1 MGVAESPINEDE
13 ALSSDKIDLIL
24 SDFGL
29 FLGKKSER
37 LLVRKGGE
45 TLQEVPL
52 FKVQQ
57 VIIASSGVSLSADA
71 VKECADR
78 GIPLYFLSS
87 SGRPYATV
95 LSAGLIGTV
104 ATRREQ
110 LLAYADERGVQLA
123 RAFARGKIRN
133 QANFLRYQGKYR
145 KTRQVDIYRKL
156 EDATRQILE
165 LDRAVENADGSD
177 LDAIRPMLLN
187 LEARAAILYWDGLRA
202 TLAEGVHFETREKRG
217 ADDLVN
223 SCLNYGYGVLYT
235 QIESALVL
243 AGLDPYAGFLHT
255 DRSGRPSMVMDLIE
269 EFRQPVVDRTIF
281 GLLNLKTKLEVDDGR
296 LTDAS
301 RRMVATKVLERL
313 DGLERYEGKKHRLR
327 TIIQRQARAIASF
340 VRRERR
346 YEPFVASW

>member
-1 MGVAESPINEDE
+1 MARSPISEDE
-13 ALSSDKIDLIL
+13 ALSSDKIDLVL

-29 FLGKKSER
+29 FVGKKSER
-37 LLVRKGGE
+37 LVVRKGGE
-45 TLQEVPL
+45 IQQEVPL
-52 FKVQQ
+52 FKLEQ
-57 VIIASSGVSLSADA
+57 VIIASSGVSFSADA

-95 LSAGLIGTV
+95 LSGGLIGTV

-110 LLAYADERGVQLA
+110 LLAYTDERGIYLA
-123 RAFARGKIRN
+123 KAFARGKIRN

-145 KTRQVDIYRKL
+145 KLRQADVYRKL
-156 EDATRQILE
+156 DDAARQLME
-165 LDRAVENADGSD
+165 FDRGIDQARGDD
-177 LDAIRPMLLN
+177 LDTVRPVLLN
-187 LEARAAILYWDGLRA
+187 LEARAAILYWDCLRT
-202 TLAEGVHFETREKRG
+202 TLSDDVSFETREKRG

-235 QIESALVL
+235 QIESALIL

-281 GLLNLKTKLEVDDGR
+281 GLLNLKTKLEVADGR
-296 LTDAS
+296 LTDET
-301 RRMVATKVLERL
+301 RRTVAKKVLERL
-313 DGLERYEGKKHRLR
+313 DGQERYDGKKPRLR
-327 TIIQRQARAIASF
+327 TIIQRQARAVASF
-340 VRRERR
+340 VRREGR
-346 YEPFVASW
+346 YEPFVGSW

>member
-1 MGVAESPINEDE
+1 MVQSLIREDD
-13 ALSSDKIDLIL
+13 ALSSDKVALIL

-37 LLVRKGGE
+37 LIVRKGGE
-45 TLQEVPL
+45 SQQETPL
-52 FKVQQ
+52 FKVEQ
-57 VIIASSGVSLSADA
+57 VIIASSGVSLSADV

-78 GIPLYFLSS
+78 GIPLHFLSP

-110 LLAYADERGVQLA
+110 LLAYTDERGIHLA
-123 RAFARGKIRN
+123 KAFARGKIRN
-133 QANFLRYQGKYR
+133 QANLLRYQGKYR
-145 KTRQVDIYRKL
+145 KARQADVYRKID
-156 EDATRQILE
+156 DAARKVLE
-165 LDRAVENADGSD
+165 LDRAVDEADGKD
-177 LDAIRPMLLN
+177 LDALRPVLLN
-187 LEARAAILYWDGLRA
+187 LEARAAILYWDCLR
-202 TLAEGVHFETREKRG
+202 TILPEEIIFETREKRG
-217 ADDLVN
+217 AEDLVN

-243 AGLDPYAGFLHT
+243 AGLDPYAGFLHA

-281 GLLNLKTKLEVDDGR
+281 GLLNLKTKMEVSDGR
-296 LTDAS
+296 LTDET
-301 RRMVATKVLERL
+301 RRTVAGKVLERL
-313 DGLERYEGKKHRLR
+313 DGLERYDGKKHRLR
-327 TIIQRQARAIASF
+327 TVIQRQARAIATF
-340 VRRERR
+340 VRREGR

>member
-1 MGVAESPINEDE
+1 MARSPISEDE
-13 ALSSDKIDLIL
+13 ALSSDKVDLIL

-29 FLGKKSER
+29 FVGKKSER
-37 LLVRKGGE
+37 LVVRKGG
-45 TLQEVPL
+45 TTQQEIPL
-52 FKVQQ
+52 HKLEQ
-57 VIIASSGVSLSADA
+57 VIIASTGVSLSADV

-95 LSAGLIGTV
+95 VSAGLIGTV

-110 LLAYADERGVQLA
+110 LLAYTDARGIHLA
-123 RAFARGKIRN
+123 KAFARGKIRN

-145 KTRQVDIYRKL
+145 KSRQADVYRKL
-156 EDATRQILE
+156 DDTARQLLE
-165 LDRAVENADGSD
+165 FDRAVDQADGDD
-177 LDAIRPMLLN
+177 LDAIRPVLLN
-187 LEARAAILYWDGLRA
+187 LEARSAILYWDCLRT
-202 TLAEGVHFETREKRG
+202 TLPEGITFESREKRG

-243 AGLDPYAGFLHT
+243 AGLDPYAGFLHA

-269 EFRQPVVDRTIF
+269 EFRQPIVDRIVF
-281 GLLNLKTKLEVDDGR
+281 GLLNLKANLEVSDGR
-296 LTDAS
+296 LTDET
-301 RRMVATKVLERL
+301 RRTVAARILERL
-313 DGLERYEGKKHRLR
+313 DGQERYDGRKPRLR
-327 TIIQRQARAIASF
+327 TIIQRQARAIAAF
-340 VRRERR
+340 VRREGR

>member
-1 MGVAESPINEDE
+1 MARSPIQESD

-37 LLVRKGGE
+37 LLIRKGGE

-52 FKVQQ
+52 FKIQQ
-57 VIIASSGVSLSADA
+57 VIVASSGVSLSADV

-95 LSAGLIGTV
+95 LSSGLVGTV

-110 LLAYADERGVQLA
+110 LLAYTDERGTHLA
-123 RAFARGKIRN
+123 KTFARGKIRN
-133 QANFLRYQGKYR
+133 QATFLRYQGKYR
-145 KTRQVDIYRKL
+145 KTRQVEVYRKL
-156 EDATRQILE
+156 DDTARQLLE
-165 LDRAVENADGSD
+165 FDRAVDEAEGDG
-177 LDAIRPMLLN
+177 LDTVRPVLLN
-187 LEARAAILYWDGLRA
+187 LEARAAILYWDCLRT
-202 TLAEGVHFETREKRG
+202 TLPEGIDFDTREKRG

-255 DRSGRPSMVMDLIE
+255 DRSGRPSLVMDLIE
-269 EFRQPVVDRTIF
+269 EFRQPIVDRTIF
-281 GLLNLKTKLEVDDGR
+281 GLLNLKTKLEVEDGR
-296 LTDAS
+296 LTDET
-301 RRMVATKVLERL
+301 RRMVAAKVLERL

-340 VRRERR
+340 VRRENR
-346 YEPFVASW
+346 YDPFVASW

>member
-1 MGVAESPINEDE
+1 MPVVRTPIHEDE
-13 ALSSDKIDLIL
+13 ALSSDKVDLIL

-37 LLVRKGGE
+37 LVVRKGGE
-45 TLQEVPL
+45 TQQEVPL
-52 FKVQQ
+52 FKLQQ
-57 VIIASSGVSLSADA
+57 VIVASTGVSLSADV

-78 GIPLYFLSS
+78 GIPIYFLSS

-110 LLAYADERGVQLA
+110 LLAYTDERGIHLA
-123 RAFARGKIRN
+123 KAFARGKIRN

-145 KTRQVDIYRKL
+145 KTRQADVYRKL
-156 EDATRQILE
+156 DDAARQILE
-165 LDRAVENADGSD
+165 LDRAVDEAEGDD
-177 LDAIRPMLLN
+177 IEAIRPVLLN
-187 LEARAAILYWDGLRA
+187 LEARSAILYWDCLRT
-202 TLAEGVHFETREKRG
+202 TLPQEIPFDTREKRG
-217 ADDLVN
+217 AEDLVN

-243 AGLDPYAGFLHT
+243 AGLDPYAGFLHA

-269 EFRQPVVDRTIF
+269 EFRQPVVDRTVF
-281 GLLNLKTKLEVDDGR
+281 GLLNLKVKLEVADGR
-296 LTDAS
+296 LTDETRRTVAS
-301 RRMVATKVLERL
+301 KVLERL
-313 DGLERYEGKKHRLR
+313 DGLERYDGKKHRLR

-340 VRRERR
+340 VRGEGR
-346 YEPFVASW
+346 YDPFVASW